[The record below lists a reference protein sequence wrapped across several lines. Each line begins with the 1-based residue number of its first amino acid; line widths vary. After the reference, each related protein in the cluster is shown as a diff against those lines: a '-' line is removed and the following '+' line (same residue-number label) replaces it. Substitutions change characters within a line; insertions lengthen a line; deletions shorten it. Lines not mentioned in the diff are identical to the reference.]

1 MTTKRNVLRYA
12 TFALFALFAFSLLV
26 SKESSPET
34 LSLWLFILAS
44 ICAML
49 LVGLKTSRPVV
60 YREAPG
66 RRVPT
71 PSALVPAICA
81 IVCVNV
87 CAAIYA
93 LSPYDFFGADL
104 SDKQVGGRI
113 SFITLGVYVTVAKIL
128 DASGYPRSRIVDEKR
143 RKPPAV

>member
-1 MTTKRNVLRYA
+1 MATKQNVLRYA
-12 TFALFALFAFSLLV
+12 TSALFALFGLSLLFPV
-26 SKESSPET
+26 GASPDK

-49 LVGLKTSRPVV
+49 LVGLKTSRPVA

-66 RRVPT
+66 KRVPT
-71 PSALVPAICA
+71 LSALVPVVCA

-87 CAAIYA
+87 CAAIYTYG
-93 LSPYDFFGADL
+93 PHDFFGTDL
-104 SDKQVGGRI
+104 SDKQVGRRI
-113 SFITLGVYVTVAKIL
+113 SLIALSVYVTVAKML